1 MRPVIIQ
8 NVTEDPFAL
17 PAFVISIVSLVIATI
32 GALTGLVALV
42 WQIITRT
49 RGAHRVR
56 VLAHP
61 GMMIHT
67 AGGNSSA
74 GPYIQIQVTNRGAAA
89 VQVQSWG
96 VLLPGGNAL
105 MVVIPE
111 EFPPA
116 PSLPLWLQPG
126 SNVSFYS
133 LASNLMESIELDL
146 IARARVFVILGTG
159 QRVIGR
165 RGELA
170 PRARAKS

>member
-1 MRPVIIQ
+1 M
-8 NVTEDPFAL
+8 TEDPFAL
-17 PAFVISIVSLVIATI
+17 PAFVISIVSLVIATV
-32 GALTGLVALV
+32 GALTGVVALV

-56 VLAHP
+56 VLANP
-61 GMMIHT
+61 EMMIHT
-67 AGGNSSA
+67 VGDSSSA

-96 VLLPGGNAL
+96 VLLQGGNAL

-116 PSLPLWLQPG
+116 PTLPVWLQPG
-126 SNVSFYS
+126 SNISFYS
-133 LASNLMESIELDL
+133 LASNLMESIEPDAV
-146 IARARVFVILGTG
+146 ARARVFVNLGTG

-170 PRARAKS
+170 PRATAKS